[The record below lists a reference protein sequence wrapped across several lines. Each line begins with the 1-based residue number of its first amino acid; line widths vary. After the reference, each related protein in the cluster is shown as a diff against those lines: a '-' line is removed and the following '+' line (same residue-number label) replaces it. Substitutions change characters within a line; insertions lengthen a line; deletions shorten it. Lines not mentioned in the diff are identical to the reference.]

1 MRHNN
6 TISFRKNKALSFRV
20 FFLFILF
27 IIFFSLSS
35 TSSFYA
41 FSQEKQEQEVKSS
54 AAKGDI
60 TQDKK
65 EDAGKAPGEGF
76 GEDDFRPK
84 VEEESY
90 GWLMLKTLFVLGL
103 LAAGFYMFFRFI
115 QQKSG
120 IQLSG
125 QNVVQVLSVVPL
137 GPGKTLHVVDMA
149 GKVFLL
155 GVSENNINLLT
166 EVKDKDEID
175 RIRLLSSRS
184 APVAGKGFQEFLTEQ
199 VGKAVTLINQKR
211 QGKGKVY
218 KMEEVSGE
226 DFDVSYL
233 NNQKNRL
240 KKMNGSHED

>member
-6 TISFRKNKALSFRV
+6 TISFRKNKGLIPGL
-20 FFLFILF
+20 FF
-27 IIFFSLSS
+27 IFLMFFPISS
-35 TSSFYA
+35 TSYFYA
-41 FSQEKQEQEVKSS
+41 FSQDKQEQEKSS
-54 AAKGDI
+54 ELKRDI

-65 EDAGKAPGEGF
+65 ETAEKAPGEGF

-90 GWLMLKTLFVLGL
+90 GWLMLKTLLVLGL
-103 LAAGFYMFFRFI
+103 LATGFYMFFRFI

-155 GVSENNINLLT
+155 GASENNINLLT
-166 EVKDKDEID
+166 EIKDKDEID

-199 VGKAVTLINQKR
+199 VGKAVTLVNRKR
-211 QGKGKVY
+211 ESKGKVY

-226 DFDVSYL
+226 DLDVSYL
-233 NNQKNRL
+233 NSQKNRL
-240 KKMNGSHED
+240 KRMNGSNED

>member
-6 TISFRKNKALSFRV
+6 A
-20 FFLFILF
+20 
-27 IIFFSLSS
+27 IIFNNSKGLILCLFLLFLMFFSISS
-35 TSSFYA
+35 TSYFYA
-41 FSQEKQEQEVKSS
+41 FSQDKQEQGKSFEVKR
-54 AAKGDI
+54 DI
-60 TQDKK
+60 TQEEK
-65 EDAGKAPGEGF
+65 ETAEAAPGEGF
-76 GEDDFRPK
+76 VEDDFRPR

-90 GWLMLKTLFVLGL
+90 GWLMLKTLLVLGL

-125 QNVVQVLSVVPL
+125 QNVVQVLSVVSL

-166 EVKDKDEID
+166 EIKDKDEID

-199 VGKAVTLINQKR
+199 VGKAVSLINQKR
-211 QGKGKVY
+211 EGKGKVY
-218 KMEEVSGE
+218 KMEEVFGE
-226 DFDVSYL
+226 DLDVSYL
-233 NNQKNRL
+233 NSQKNRL
-240 KKMNGSHED
+240 KKMNRSNED

>member
-6 TISFRKNKALSFRV
+6 SISFCKNKGLILGL
-20 FFLFILF
+20 FFLFLM
-27 IIFFSLSS
+27 FFSISS
-35 TSSFYA
+35 TSYFYA
-41 FSQEKQEQEVKSS
+41 FSQDKEEHEKSSEVKR
-54 AAKGDI
+54 DI
-60 TQDKK
+60 TQEGK
-65 EDAGKAPGEGF
+65 EAAEKAPGEGF
-76 GEDDFRPK
+76 AEDDFRPK

-90 GWLMLKTLFVLGL
+90 GWLMLKTLLVLGL
-103 LAAGFYMFFRFI
+103 LAVGFYMFFRFI

-155 GVSENNINLLT
+155 GASENNISLLT
-166 EVKDKDEID
+166 EIKDKDEID
-175 RIRLLSSRS
+175 RIRLLSSRT

-199 VGKAVTLINQKR
+199 VGKAVSFINQKR
-211 QGKGKVY
+211 EGKGRVY

-226 DFDVSYL
+226 DLDVSYL
-233 NNQKNRL
+233 NSQKNRL
-240 KKMNGSHED
+240 KKMNGSNED